1 MGERKSQ
8 KLGQIKSP
16 IPLVIQS
23 YLSTKLS
30 DSVSSPDQPSTM
42 NGVSHE
48 KIQFLFRRAIK
59 GILMI
64 LSFKPLF
71 FAGYMIVFGDY

>member
-30 DSVSSPDQPSTM
+30 DSVSSPDILSKM
-42 NGVSHE
+42 NWVSHE
-48 KIQFLFRRAIK
+48 KTQFLIRNFND
-59 GILMI
+59 
-64 LSFKPLF
+64 F
-71 FAGYMIVFGDY
+71 